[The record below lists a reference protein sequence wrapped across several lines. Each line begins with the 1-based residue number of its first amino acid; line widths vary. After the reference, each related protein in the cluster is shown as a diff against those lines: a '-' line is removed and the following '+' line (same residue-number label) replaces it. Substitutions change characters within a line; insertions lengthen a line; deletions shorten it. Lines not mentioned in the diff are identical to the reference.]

1 MPLPIQPTS
10 SATVVLR
17 LVRALRDR
25 KVQAWW
31 MVLVLVVHALVQP
44 RIAMV
49 PRSFVGRETE
59 HEVRLEIAWRGRA
72 AEEEEVRPLDRRA
85 KRSVTFCAELA
96 AREPT
101 PGGNRALSCPPS
113 RRDGCSEL
121 VNRNGTGGP
130 LRC

>member
-10 SATVVLR
+10 SAAVVLR
-17 LVRALRDR
+17 IARALRDR
-25 KVQAWW
+25 QAQAWL
-31 MVLVLVVHALVQP
+31 MVLVLVVHAFVQP

-72 AEEEEVRPLDRRA
+72 AEEEEVRPLPRRA
-85 KRSVTFCAELA
+85 KRSVSFCAELS
-96 AREPT
+96 AREPAT
-101 PGGNRALSCPPS
+101 GVNGPLSCPPS
-113 RRDGCSEL
+113 RRDRFSE
-121 VNRNGTGGP
+121 VVHRNGTGGP